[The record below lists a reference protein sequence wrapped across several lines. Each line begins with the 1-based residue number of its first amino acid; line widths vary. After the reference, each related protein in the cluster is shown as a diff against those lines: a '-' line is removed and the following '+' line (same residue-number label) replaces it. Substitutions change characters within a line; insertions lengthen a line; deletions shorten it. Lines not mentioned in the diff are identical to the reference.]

1 MTKTTFE
8 TKIKPILN
16 YVGVI
21 GASCMCVAYV
31 IAVFVLIQ
39 GFKASVMLNALLFAA
54 VNAVVGFIIMQFL
67 KVQGIAFAKLLPEN
81 EEVVKDY
88 YSSKTKDKKPHSMK
102 FYWIISI
109 LKDIF
114 TKCLGV
120 GISSAGLIYIVIQG
134 SNDYNLLLLAAVNL
148 IMFICFGFLA
158 LVNAYDFF
166 NNKFVPYM
174 KEKIDENKTQEPMAV
189 AKEKCVQQG
198 NAIVGTNSG
207 SNILDTSVDT
217 CAVSP
222 NNIAVVVD
230 NSERSDSI
238 LGRPLYPCSTSTD
251 STGNSIKEN
260 IYKEN

>member
-1 MTKTTFE
+1 MNKTTFE

-16 YVGVI
+16 YVGII

-39 GFKASVMLNALLFAA
+39 GFEASVMLNAFLFAA
-54 VNAVVGFIIMQFL
+54 VNALVGFIIMQFL

-81 EEVVKDY
+81 EELIKAY
-88 YSSKTKDKKPHSMK
+88 YSTKTKDKKPHSMK
-102 FYWIISI
+102 FYWTVSII
-109 LKDIF
+109 KDIF

-120 GISSAGLIYIVIQG
+120 GISSAGLIYIVVQG

-174 KEKIDENKTQEPMAV
+174 KEQ
-189 AKEKCVQQG
+189 
-198 NAIVGTNSG
+198 
-207 SNILDTSVDT
+207 
-217 CAVSP
+217 
-222 NNIAVVVD
+222 
-230 NSERSDSI
+230 
-238 LGRPLYPCSTSTD
+238 
-251 STGNSIKEN
+251 IKEN
-260 IYKEN
+260 KECLQSTEKNLETSKTKSDTLPQPSNPENSSTNSELESEVSSLQSQRLRQLYPGLMNTVTHLVSAR

>member
-1 MTKTTFE
+1 MNKTTFE

-16 YVGVI
+16 YIGII

-39 GFKASVMLNALLFAA
+39 GFEASVMLNAFLFAA
-54 VNAVVGFIIMQFL
+54 VNALVGFIIMQFL

-81 EEVVKDY
+81 EELIKAY
-88 YSSKTKDKKPHSMK
+88 YSTKTKDKKPHSMK
-102 FYWIISI
+102 FYWTVSII
-109 LKDIF
+109 KDIF

-120 GISSAGLIYIVIQG
+120 GISSAGLIYIVVQG

-174 KEKIDENKTQEPMAV
+174 KEQIKENKECLQST
-189 AKEKCVQQG
+189 EKNLETSKTKLDTLPQPS
-198 NAIVGTNSG
+198 NPENSSTNSG
-207 SNILDTSVDT
+207 LES
-217 CAVSP
+217 
-222 NNIAVVVD
+222 
-230 NSERSDSI
+230 
-238 LGRPLYPCSTSTD
+238 
-251 STGNSIKEN
+251 
-260 IYKEN
+260 